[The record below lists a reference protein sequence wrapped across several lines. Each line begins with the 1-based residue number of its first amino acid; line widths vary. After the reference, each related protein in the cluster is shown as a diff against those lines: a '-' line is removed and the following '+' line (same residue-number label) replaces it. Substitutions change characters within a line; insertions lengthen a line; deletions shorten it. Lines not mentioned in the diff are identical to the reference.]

1 VSLNVFKVNIPNDE
15 KNAESLRESSSTLN
29 SDYKNIMIV
38 DDEPDILNLFSDYL
52 QMKGFNVRTFEDP
65 IQALS
70 EIKLNHTSY
79 DVIISDIRMPQM
91 TGIELVKMVNKIDSK
106 IKVIFMTAFDLKNDN
121 IEQIEKAEFL
131 TKPVKL
137 DNLKESIIRIL
148 ESQGQN

>member
-1 VSLNVFKVNIPNDE
+1 MNIPNDE

-121 IEQIEKAEFL
+121 IGQIEKAEFL

>member
-1 VSLNVFKVNIPNDE
+1 VNIPNDE

-121 IEQIEKAEFL
+121 IGQIEKAEFL

>member
-1 VSLNVFKVNIPNDE
+1 VNIPNDE

-70 EIKLNHTSY
+70 EIKLNHASY
-79 DVIISDIRMPQM
+79 DMIISDIRMPQM

-121 IEQIEKAEFL
+121 IGQIEKAEFL

>member
-1 VSLNVFKVNIPNDE
+1 
-15 KNAESLRESSSTLN
+15 
-29 SDYKNIMIV
+29 
-38 DDEPDILNLFSDYL
+38 
-52 QMKGFNVRTFEDP
+52 MKGFKVRTFEDP